1 MQKFELIK
9 PVGRRGLEEMSELAT
24 QIMKEHYDPI
34 VGSEINDHML
44 GKFQSVEGIERE
56 IDGGAEYFFATV
68 AGEKAGFVAVEA
80 KDGYLYLSK
89 FYLHKD
95 FRGKGLASAMMD
107 FVKRQAAVKGLK
119 RIRLNVNA
127 ANDDSIKIYLRFG
140 FVVTERYQRD
150 VGNGFA
156 VDDYVME
163 FVADNN

>member
-68 AGEKAGFVAVEA
+68 AGEKAGADIIVIETMSDIYETKAAVLAAKENTNLPVFVTVVFDEKGKLLTGSDVNTVVAVLE
-80 KDGYLYLSK
+80 
-89 FYLHKD
+89 
-95 FRGKGLASAMMD
+95 GLGVDALGINC
-107 FVKRQAAVKGLK
+107 GLCSPPN
-119 RIRLNVNA
+119 IFF
-127 ANDDSIKIYLRFG
+127 SS
-140 FVVTERYQRD
+140 
-150 VGNGFA
+150 
-156 VDDYVME
+156 
-163 FVADNN
+163 